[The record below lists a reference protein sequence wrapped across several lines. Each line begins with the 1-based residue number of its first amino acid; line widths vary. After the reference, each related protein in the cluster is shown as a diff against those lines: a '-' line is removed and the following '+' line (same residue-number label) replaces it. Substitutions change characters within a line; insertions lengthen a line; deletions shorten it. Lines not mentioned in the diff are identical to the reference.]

1 MWSRI
6 NSITPP
12 LSIAQV
18 DSTVF
23 AVPEPAST
31 GSTRAAAELSALREA
46 LLAAVVTRVGEVE
59 AAEWALDQAKAACDV
74 QIIAAL
80 SAGVPAEQVVAAAGE
95 LASALTGFVEDRE
108 PASAEG

>member
-1 MWSRI
+1 M
-6 NSITPP
+6 
-12 LSIAQV
+12 
-18 DSTVF
+18 
-23 AVPEPAST
+23 
-31 GSTRAAAELSALREA
+31 
-46 LLAAVVTRVGEVE
+46 VTRVGEVE
-59 AAEWALDQAKAACDV
+59 AAEWALDQAKTACDV